1 MFGTARREGTLKR
14 IALVNGRVID
24 GTGCPAQDSATILI
38 KGSVLAA
45 IGPTTD
51 ICLREDCKV
60 IDIQGKTV
68 LPALIDGH
76 MHVSGSPGRLD
87 HMGHVRANLQ
97 AVGKLQ
103 ECLRWGTGTVAHAAG
118 SPESIVL
125 RDVIQSGQV
134 HGCSDLLIGAV
145 ITPTCGHVRGRS
157 ADGPWE
163 IRKAV
168 REMIA
173 AGADH
178 IKTCASGGFQW
189 EHEKLTHEDYTLEE
203 LHALVSQA
211 HSRDK
216 RVHVHAHAQPGLG
229 NAIEAG
235 CDVILHG
242 ALIDDAALEGIAA
255 KGLCYMPTLHITSEK
270 AREGK
275 NWPAH
280 VTERMKEAQ
289 PIHCAGVAKAH
300 EMGIKIATGTDG
312 GPGSIMNEVRLLV
325 DCGLSPIEALVA
337 STRTTA
343 DVLGILDR
351 TGTLEVGKRADLFVV
366 NGDPDQDI
374 ATLSSQDSIFLVMKN
389 GVIQMAGDFDP
400 NETGK
405 TE

>member
-1 MFGTARREGTLKR
+1 MEK
-14 IALVNGRVID
+14 IALTNGRVID
-24 GTGCPAQDSATILI
+24 GTGCPPIDPGTVIVEDGRLARVGPSAAVTVPEGCRTLD
-38 KGSVLAA
+38 V
-45 IGPTTD
+45 
-51 ICLREDCKV
+51 
-60 IDIQGKTV
+60 QGKTV

-76 MHVSGSPGRLD
+76 MHVGSEPGRLD

-103 ECLRWGTGTVAHAAG
+103 ACLQWGTGTVAHAAG
-118 SPESIVL
+118 SPESMIL
-125 RDVIQSGQV
+125 RDVIRSGQA

-145 ITPTCGHVRGRS
+145 VTATCGHVRGRS

-168 REMIA
+168 RELIA
-173 AGADH
+173 EGADH

-189 EHEKLTHEDYTLEE
+189 DHEKLTHEDYTLEE

-211 HSRDK
+211 HAREV

-255 KGLCYMPTLHITSEK
+255 KDLWYMPTLHITSEK

-275 NWPAH
+275 NWPAYM
-280 VTERMKEAQ
+280 TERMKAAH
-289 PIHCAGVAKAH
+289 PTHCAGVAKAH
-300 EMGIKIATGTDG
+300 KMGVKIVTGTDG
-312 GPGSIMNEVRLLV
+312 GPGSIMNELRLLV
-325 DCGLSPIEALVA
+325 ACGLSSMDALVA
-337 STRTTA
+337 ATRSTA
-343 DVLGILDR
+343 EALGVLDN
-351 TGTLEVGKRADLFVV
+351 TGTLEAGKRADLFVV
-366 NGDPDQDI
+366 NGDPIRDI
-374 ATLSSQDSIFLVMKN
+374 EMLSSEDSIFLVMKD

-400 NETGK
+400 NRGN

>member
-1 MFGTARREGTLKR
+1 MKR
-14 IALVNGRVID
+14 IALVNGQVID
-24 GTGCPAQDSATILI
+24 GTGHLMPEPATVVIE
-38 KGSVLAA
+38 GSVLAGV
-45 IGPTTD
+45 GPATD
-51 ICLREDCKV
+51 ISAPEGCKV

-76 MHVSGSPGRLD
+76 MHVSSEPGRLD
-87 HMGHVRANLQ
+87 HMGHVRTHLQ

-103 ECLRWGTGTVAHAAG
+103 ACLQWGTGTVAHAAG
-118 SPESIVL
+118 SPESMIL

-134 HGCSDLLIGAV
+134 CGCSDLLIGAV
-145 ITPTCGHVRGRS
+145 VTATCGHVRGRS

-168 REMIA
+168 RELIA

-189 EHEKLTHEDYTLEE
+189 AHERLTHEDYTLEE
-203 LHALVSQA
+203 LCTLVSQA
-211 HSRDK
+211 HSRDR

-242 ALIDDAALEGIAA
+242 ALIDDAALEGLAA
-255 KGLCYMPTLHITSEK
+255 KGLWYMPTLHITSEK

-275 NWPAH
+275 NWPVH
-280 VTERMKEAQ
+280 MTERMKEAH

-300 EMGIKIATGTDG
+300 EMGVKIVTGTDG
-312 GPGSIMNEVRLLV
+312 GPGSIMNEVCLLV
-325 DCGLSPIEALVA
+325 DCGLSPMDALVA
-337 STRTTA
+337 ATRSTA
-343 DVLGILDR
+343 EVLGILDR

-366 NGDPDQDI
+366 NGDPIQDI
-374 ATLSSQDSIFLVMKN
+374 TTLLSRNSIFLVMKD
-389 GVIQMAGDFDP
+389 GVIQMAGNFDP

-405 TE
+405 IE

>member
-1 MFGTARREGTLKR
+1 MKH
-14 IALVNGRVID
+14 IALTNGRIID
-24 GTGCPAQDSATILI
+24 GTGQPALDPGTVLI
-38 KGSVLAA
+38 EGSVLAA
-45 IGPTTD
+45 VGPTRD
-51 ICLREDCKV
+51 IALPKECNV

-68 LPALIDGH
+68 LPTLIDGH
-76 MHVSGSPGRLD
+76 MHVSSEPGRLD
-87 HMGHVRANLQ
+87 HMGHIRTNLQ

-103 ECLRWGTGTVAHAAG
+103 ECLQWGTGTVVHAAG
-118 SPESIVL
+118 SPESMIL

-145 ITPTCGHVRGRS
+145 VTATCGHVRGRS

-189 EHEKLTHEDYTLEE
+189 EHEKLTYEDYTAEE
-203 LHALVSQA
+203 LQAVTAQA

-242 ALIDDAALEGIAA
+242 ALIDDAGLEGIAA
-255 KGLCYMPTLHITSEK
+255 KGLWYMPTLHITSEK

-280 VTERMKEAQ
+280 MTERMKGAH

-312 GPGSIMNEVRLLV
+312 GPGSIMNELCLLV
-325 DCGLSPIEALVA
+325 DCGLSPMDALVA
-337 STRTTA
+337 ATRSTA
-343 DVLGILDR
+343 DVLGILHR
-351 TGTLEVGKRADLFVV
+351 TGTLEAGKRADLLVV
-366 NGDPDQDI
+366 NGDPIQDI
-374 ATLSSQDSIFLVMKN
+374 AILSCKDSIFLVMKN

-400 NETGK
+400 NEAGK